1 MGIAAF
7 LETAHPDAQ
16 GRAVVPL
23 CKASGKSF
31 IDAGCAADVDM
42 HNPSDTMSAGRKRL
56 GK

>member
-7 LETAHPDAQ
+7 LEMAHPDAQ

-23 CKASGKSF
+23 CKASGKSL

-42 HNPSDTMSAGRKRL
+42 HHPSDTMGAGLKRP